1 MARTRKT
8 PSKVVAHIIADK
20 NGFTIVDRTM
30 YTNEVSSGEMSGVFA
45 AMPNDVARIIY
56 RRAITLRN
64 DTKKQEAAC
73 RAAAVIAQNIGRV
86 CASGDATFDID
97 TPELRGRSCLVSVR
111 NEGRETKIA
120 TIVFKESNAVIRA
133 YIGKDEGEY
142 KLKFVTARDIGD
154 NFAGLIASKL
164 TFAFDELHVLVNARR
179 PSVAWVL
186 LQLAT
191 KTIGDIS
198 AMTGIS
204 TYRLRRMIS

>member
-1 MARTRKT
+1 
-8 PSKVVAHIIADK
+8 
-20 NGFTIVDRTM
+20 
-30 YTNEVSSGEMSGVFA
+30 MSGVFA

-56 RRAITLRN
+56 RRAIALRN
-64 DTKKQEAAC
+64 DIKRQEAAYH
-73 RAAAVIAQNIGRV
+73 AAAAISHNIGRV
-86 CASGDATFDID
+86 CASGDVTFDID

-111 NEGRETKIA
+111 DEGRETKIA
-120 TIVFKESNAVIRA
+120 TIVFKESNAIIRA

-142 KLKFVTARDIGD
+142 KLKFITSRDLGD

-164 TFAFDELHVLVNARR
+164 KCAFDELHILVNARR
-179 PSVAWVL
+179 PSTAWL
-186 LQLAT
+186 LMKLAT